1 MYPPITSGRG
11 AGEGA
16 PFAWDTHT
24 QVETHTYE
32 NTFAHTNAQTQTEK
46 SDTYMLIC
54 QHTHTHTYNITHAYT
69 HSHMQAI
76 SEGALWG
83 GGAVTKSKVLI
94 RSSGTLLTHPT
105 PPRTDFL

>member
-24 QVETHTYE
+24 QEETHTSE
-32 NTFAHTNAQTQTEK
+32 NTFAHTETQTEK
-46 SDTYMLIC
+46 SDTFMLIC
-54 QHTHTHTYNITHAYT
+54 QHAHNITHAYT
-69 HSHMQAI
+69 HPHMQTI